1 MHRMDEQKGGEGESV
16 SHEADPAE
24 AALTKRK
31 EEKAA
36 ATAAASADAS
46 DSEALKQLQ
55 LETRTCSSPSS
66 LPRDLKEDEDTSM
79 IYATRVSANF
89 KSSSWTLSGVPE
101 KFGSFW
107 WCDGHEFHGELAG
120 GLPQGLGMHLFPN
133 GDRLVCSFKKGVP
146 IASGTLRDAQGDYY
160 DVEYCTNTSIR
171 EGAQP
176 VKRVATEMPLMLSYY
191 CQYGASCAC
200 IRIPSSHCGVVA
212 DGQPR
217 AGKLQGKVRGELVW
231 ARPKHADMPLWNA
244 KQVNGNIVV
253 IMSGPTATH
262 APLALKIKHAHAA
275 GARAVIL
282 VDAAVNPTL
291 PPPPHTEEKPERLP
305 GTCGGDIFGGD
316 GIDGGVVDGFGKG
329 EKESNPFG
337 ETSSVNSH
345 TLVCSVVNESCGLL
359 SMCEGL
365 HAHICFDTAFAGE
378 MQSKNGGNIENRGVV
393 VIPMQ
398 KRGDMLS

>member
-1 MHRMDEQKGGEGESV
+1 MDEEKGGEGESV
-16 SHEADPAE
+16 SDPAE

-46 DSEALKQLQ
+46 DSVLQHLQ
-55 LETRTCSSPSS
+55 LETRTCSSLSP
-66 LPRDLKEDEDTSM
+66 LPRDLKKDEDAM
-79 IYATRVSANF
+79 IYATSVSANF

-133 GDRLVCSFKKGVP
+133 GDRLVCRFKKGVP

-160 DVEYCTNTSIR
+160 DVEYCTSTSIR
-171 EGAQP
+171 DGAQP

-200 IRIPSSHCGVVA
+200 IRIPSSHCSP
-212 DGQPR
+212 DGKPR

-305 GTCGGDIFGGD
+305 GTCGGDISGGD
-316 GIDGGVVDGFGKG
+316 GVDGDVVDGSGKG
-329 EKESNPFG
+329 EKENNPFS
-337 ETSSVNSH
+337 ETSRVNSH

-365 HAHICFDTAFAGE
+365 HADICFDNTSSAWE
-378 MQSKNGGNIENRGVV
+378 MQSQNGGNIENRGVV

-398 KRGDMLS
+398 KRGDIRS

>member
-1 MHRMDEQKGGEGESV
+1 MDEEKGGEGVSDES
-16 SHEADPAE
+16 DPAE
-24 AALTKRK
+24 AALKKRK
-31 EEKAA
+31 EENAA

-46 DSEALKQLQ
+46 DSVLQHLQ
-55 LETRTCSSPSS
+55 LETRTCSSLSS
-66 LPRDLKEDEDTSM
+66 LPQDLKKDEGSL
-79 IYATRVSANF
+79 IYATSVSANF

-120 GLPQGLGMHLFPN
+120 GLPQGLGMHLFPT

-171 EGAQP
+171 DGAQP
-176 VKRVATEMPLMLSYY
+176 VKRVATVPLMLSYY

-200 IRIPSSHCGVVA
+200 IRIPSSHCGALAA

-262 APLALKIKHAHAA
+262 APLALKIKHADAA

-291 PPPPHTEEKPERLP
+291 PPPPHTDEKPERLP
-305 GTCGGDIFGGD
+305 GTCGVDISGVD
-316 GIDGGVVDGFGKG
+316 GVDGGVVDGPGKG
-329 EKESNPFG
+329 EKEKNPFS
-337 ETSSVNSH
+337 ETRVNSH

-365 HAHICFDTAFAGE
+365 HAHICFDNTSFAGE
-378 MQSKNGGNIENRGVV
+378 MQSKNGENIENRGVV

-398 KRGDMLS
+398 KRGFCIEF